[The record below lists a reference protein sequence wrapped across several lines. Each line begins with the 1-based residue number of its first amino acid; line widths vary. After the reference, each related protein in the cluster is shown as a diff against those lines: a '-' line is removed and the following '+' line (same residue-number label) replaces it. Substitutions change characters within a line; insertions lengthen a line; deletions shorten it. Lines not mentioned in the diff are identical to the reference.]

1 MDWTVTLA
9 ITAALVGLTALL
21 GWAGSR
27 PPDVRRGPRL
37 IPYRFLMMLG
47 AVGVMLMVV
56 HMLNLAGM
64 NTGPQHTAVK

>member
-1 MDWTVTLA
+1 MDWTITLAVTLA
-9 ITAALVGLTALL
+9 LAALTALF

-27 PPDVRRGPRL
+27 PPNLHRGPRL
-37 IPYRFLMMLG
+37 VPYRFLMMMS

-64 NTGPQHTAVK
+64 KTGR